1 MNCVS
6 NGETVLVTHTKE
18 LKYGFGCRCRQPN
31 PASQKPLPLMTR
43 RMICTLQSR
52 FLAQRPVVAA
62 ALLVMASL
70 FSATPLPAQT
80 LAHDHPAASSGITS
94 QDQAGID
101 RDIVR
106 HFGDA
111 PINPGPRAKLSGSM
125 KPAAVQAAM
134 RKVADWELNWSQPY
148 FDRIWTW
155 SVQYSGFMATS
166 ETLHDPKY
174 RDAMQGMAEK
184 FNWSLRSEVPNAD
197 DQSVGQTYLELVL
210 PQPAPEKIDPTRK
223 ALDGLLSGNAAT
235 IPKGQAD
242 IPWWWCD
249 ALFMAPPVWSRMF
262 AATHDTK
269 YLAYIDQHWWETSTL
284 LYDPQRHLYYRDV
297 TFLHKTDE
305 RGNPIFWSRGNGWV
319 MAGIARTLEDLPGD
333 YSNRGKYEQ
342 QLREMAA
349 AVLPLQDPANGL
361 WHSDLLDPADY
372 PQPEVSGSALI
383 TMALAWGVNHGVL
396 PRSQYSPAIAKAW
409 SGLVGEIYA
418 DGRLGNIQ
426 QTGSAPAH
434 YLPSSSYT
442 YGVGGF
448 LLAGAQVEELVEHV
462 GKHRG
467 VGHPARRK
475 D

>member
-1 MNCVS
+1 MR
-6 NGETVLVTHTKE
+6 K
-18 LKYGFGCRCRQPN
+18 R
-31 PASQKPLPLMTR
+31 KPCPLENSSSANYDAGMTR
-43 RMICTLQSR
+43 NSQWLGEKRGAKLLS
-52 FLAQRPVVAA
+52 AA
-62 ALLVMASL
+62 GTMLVLLLLVPPAL
-70 FSATPLPAQT
+70 IQAQT
-80 LAHDHPAASSGITS
+80 APLANPAASPGTTT
-94 QDQAGID
+94 QEQQGID
-101 RDIVR
+101 RDIAR

-111 PINPGPRAKLSGSM
+111 PANPGPRAKLSGSM
-125 KPAAVQAAM
+125 KAAAIEAAM

-155 SVQYSGFMATS
+155 SVLYSGFMATS
-166 ETLHDPKY
+166 ETLHAPQY

-184 FNWSLRSEVPNAD
+184 YNWSLRSDVPNAD
-197 DQSVGQTYLELVL
+197 DQSVGQTYLELAL
-210 PQPAPEKIDPTRK
+210 PQAAPEKTDATRK
-223 ALDGLLSGNAAT
+223 ALDGLLGGSAAA

-249 ALFMAPPVWSRMF
+249 ALFMAPPVWSRMY
-262 AATHDTK
+262 AATHQTK
-269 YLAYIDQHWWETSTL
+269 YLAYMDQHWWETSAL

-319 MAGIARTLEDLPGD
+319 MAGIARTLEDMPSD
-333 YSNRGKYEQ
+333 YSTRGKYEQ

-349 AVLPLQDPANGL
+349 AVLPLQDRASGL
-361 WHSDLLDPADY
+361 WHADLLDAADY

-396 PRSQYSPAIAKAW
+396 DRAQYGRAIAKAW

-448 LLAGAQVEELVEHV
+448 LLAGAEVRELSEHG
-462 GKHRG
+462 GK
-467 VGHPARRK
+467 RR
-475 D
+475 

>member
-1 MNCVS
+1 
-6 NGETVLVTHTKE
+6 
-18 LKYGFGCRCRQPN
+18 
-31 PASQKPLPLMTR
+31 
-43 RMICTLQSR
+43 MIRALQFRSP
-52 FLAQRPVVAA
+52 AQRPAIAV
-62 ALLVMASL
+62 ALLILSSSFL
-70 FSATPLPAQT
+70 TTLLPAQIS
-80 LAHDHPAASSGITS
+80 AHDHPATSSGIAS
-94 QDQAGID
+94 PDQAGID
-101 RDIVR
+101 RDIAR

-111 PINPGPRAKLSGSM
+111 PANPGPRAKLSGSV
-125 KPAAVQAAM
+125 KPADVQVAM

-155 SVQYSGFMATS
+155 SVLYSGFMATS

-174 RDAMQGMAEK
+174 GDAMQEMAEK

-197 DQSVGQTYLELVL
+197 DQSVGQTYLELAF
-210 PQPAPEKIDPTRK
+210 PQSAPEKIGPTLK
-223 ALDGLLSGNAAT
+223 ALDGLLSGNAAP
-235 IPKGQAD
+235 IPKGQAN

-249 ALFMAPPVWSRMF
+249 ALFMAPPVWSRTY
-262 AATHDTK
+262 AATHDAK
-269 YLAYIDQHWWETSTL
+269 YLAYIDQHWWETSAL
-284 LYDPQRHLYYRDV
+284 LYDPQRHLYYRDI

-305 RGNPIFWSRGNGWV
+305 RGNPVFWSRGNGWV
-319 MAGIARTLEDLPGD
+319 MAGIARTLEDMPDD
-333 YSNRGKYEQ
+333 YATRGKYEQ

-349 AVLPLQDPANGL
+349 AVLPLQDPVSGL
-361 WHSDLLDPADY
+361 WHSDLLDPAGY

-396 PRSQYSPAIAKAW
+396 PPSPYKRAIAKAW

-448 LLAGAQVEELVEHV
+448 LLAGSQVVKLGAHGRERP
-462 GKHRG
+462 KNPPR
-467 VGHPARRK
+467 
-475 D
+475 

>member
-1 MNCVS
+1 LSGV
-6 NGETVLVTHTKE
+6 GILLALT
-18 LKYGFGCRCRQPN
+18 
-31 PASQKPLPLMTR
+31 LMLSSTSIR
-43 RMICTLQSR
+43 
-52 FLAQRPVVAA
+52 
-62 ALLVMASL
+62 
-70 FSATPLPAQT
+70 AQT
-80 LAHDHPAASSGITS
+80 PQAQTAAPEGPATS
-94 QDQAGID
+94 PGTTKQEQQGID
-101 RDIVR
+101 RDIAR

-111 PINPGPRAKLSGSM
+111 PANPGPRAKLSGTM
-125 KPAAVQAAM
+125 KTTAVEAAM
-134 RKVADWELNWSQPY
+134 RKVADWELNWSRPY

-155 SVQYSGFMATS
+155 SVLYSGFMASS

-174 RDAMQGMAEK
+174 RDAMQDMAEK
-184 FNWSLRSEVPNAD
+184 FNWSLQSEVPNAD
-197 DQSVGQTYLELVL
+197 DQSVGQTYLELAVSG
-210 PQPAPEKIDPTRK
+210 PASERIAPTRK
-223 ALDGLLSGNAAT
+223 ALDGLLSGNAAA

-249 ALFMAPPVWSRMF
+249 ALFMAPPVWSRMY
-262 AATHDTK
+262 AATHETK
-269 YLAYIDQHWWETSTL
+269 YLAYVDQHWWETSAL

-319 MAGIARTLEDLPGD
+319 MAGIARTLEDMPGD
-333 YSNRGKYEQ
+333 YSTRGKYEQ

-349 AVLPLQDPANGL
+349 AVLPLQDPASGL

-372 PQPEVSGSALI
+372 PEPEVSGSALI

-396 PRSQYSPAIAKAW
+396 PRSQYRRAIAKAW

-448 LLAGAQVEELVEHV
+448 LLAGAEVKELTEHG
-462 GKHRG
+462 GKHRQKS
-467 VGHPARRK
+467 AQ
-475 D
+475 